1 MSETIAKS
9 PKGETE
15 GDIIFDCPKC
25 GKSLCI
31 EESGAGRV
39 VPCPDCG
46 TRMQVPIP
54 ERMHQQLLEPGV
66 TTLADYTAARE
77 SAAEDPDVLRE
88 RVHQLEGTMEEVQV
102 RKRELEKLR
111 IENALRFSR
120 IRDELTLIQSAL
132 DRITDILQNAPGS
145 ER

>member
-1 MSETIAKS
+1 MSENNAPS
-9 PKGETE
+9 PSGET
-15 GDIIFDCPKC
+15 DIIFDCPRC

-54 ERMHQQLLEPGV
+54 ERMTRLLKPGM
-66 TTLADYTAARE
+66 TTIADYTAAQE
-77 SAAEDPDVLRE
+77 SPAEDSDVLRE
-88 RVHQLEGTMEEVQV
+88 RVHQLEGTMEEVQA

-111 IENALRFSR
+111 IDNALRFQR
-120 IRDELTLIQSAL
+120 VRDELTLIQSAL
-132 DRITDILQNAPGS
+132 DRITDILQNATGP
-145 ER
+145 

>member
-1 MSETIAKS
+1 M
-9 PKGETE
+9 
-15 GDIIFDCPKC
+15 
-25 GKSLCI
+25 
-31 EESGAGRV
+31 
-39 VPCPDCG
+39 
-46 TRMQVPIP
+46 
-54 ERMHQQLLEPGV
+54 

-77 SAAEDPDVLRE
+77 SAGEDPDVLRE
-88 RVHQLEGTMEEVQV
+88 RVHQLEGTMEEVQA